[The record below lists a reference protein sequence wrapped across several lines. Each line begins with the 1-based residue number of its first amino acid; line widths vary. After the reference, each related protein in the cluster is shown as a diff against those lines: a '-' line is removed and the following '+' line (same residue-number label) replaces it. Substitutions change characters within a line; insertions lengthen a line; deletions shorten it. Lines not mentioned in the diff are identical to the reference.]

1 MRYVTS
7 GIHPIAH
14 DILAG
19 ECRQS
24 QFPTLLCLSD
34 SWLDHEEMIG
44 VRKTAAG
51 ADVVPR
57 KGSFVTKEVGVEFEE
72 WTGITAVD

>member
-1 MRYVTS
+1 
-7 GIHPIAH
+7 
-14 DILAG
+14 
-19 ECRQS
+19 
-24 QFPTLLCLSD
+24 
-34 SWLDHEEMIG
+34 MIG

>member
-19 ECRQS
+19 ECRQAR
-24 QFPTLLCLSD
+24 FPALLCLSD
-34 SWLDHEEMIG
+34 SWLGHEGMIG

-51 ADVVPR
+51 ADVVPQ
-57 KGSFVTKEVGVEFEE
+57 KGRVVTKEGVEFEE
-72 WTGITAVD
+72 WTGITVD